1 MLPLLTAMNGLS
13 ASSALEVNRLG
24 DEFLARA
31 ALALNQHRASAW
43 RDLRHEIEDLKDL
56 VALSHDVAVA
66 VTLSKR
72 TAQLRVL
79 TYKAPLLDARCRQSR
94 EACRCPRAW

>member
-13 ASSALEVNRLG
+13 ASSALQVNCLG
-24 DEFLARA
+24 DEFFSRA
-31 ALALNQHRASAW
+31 ALALNQHRAAAW
-43 RDLRHEIEDLKDL
+43 RDLGHKIEDLKDL
-56 VALSHDVAVA
+56 VALSNNVAVA

-72 TAQLRVL
+72 AAQMRVL
-79 TYKAPLLDARCRQSR
+79 THKATLLDARCRQSQ